1 MPRTAVTRSWATPP
15 ITDPDNLAVAMA
27 IDAIGSGM
35 SSRLI
40 RTLERERHLVDGIAM
55 NDFGLSRGSS
65 AALVSAHLKPGVSEE
80 ELTGAVDEI
89 IAEFAASGPREAEL
103 ERARAQVER
112 DWLESLAV
120 VDERADLLNMHET
133 LLGDANLVNTHLD
146 RVRAITADQV
156 TEAANRWLSPEQAS
170 TVVHKEVA

>member
-1 MPRTAVTRSWATPP
+1 M
-15 ITDPDNLAVAMA
+15 
-27 IDAIGSGM
+27 
-35 SSRLI
+35 
-40 RTLERERHLVDGIAM
+40 
-55 NDFGLSRGSS
+55 
-65 AALVSAHLKPGVSEE
+65 SAHLKPGVPEE

>member
-1 MPRTAVTRSWATPP
+1 MTRAWATPP

-27 IDAIGSGM
+27 ADVLGSGM

-40 RTLERERHLVDGIAM
+40 RTLERKRHLVDGVGM
-55 NDFGLSRGSS
+55 SDFGLARGAS
-65 AALVSAHLKPGVSEE
+65 ATLISAHLKPGVCEE

-89 IAEFAASGPREAEL
+89 ITELATNGPSQAEL

-112 DWLESLAV
+112 GWLESLAI

-133 LLGDANLVNTHLD
+133 LLGDATLVNTYLD
-146 RVRAITADQV
+146 RIRAVTGDQV
-156 TEAANRWLSPEQAS
+156 AGATQRWLAPAQAS
-170 TVVHKEVA
+170 TVVHQEA